1 MLRKTSKIPERERL
15 WAIGREG
22 ASGGTLAPAG
32 VERYVMMRHRVRYTM
47 RIALLL
53 ALLVSLPRYVAGEG
67 DEDTGSEDLDDMN
80 ATVSLPSLAPV
91 QDLHQHAR

>member
-1 MLRKTSKIPERERL
+1 
-15 WAIGREG
+15 
-22 ASGGTLAPAG
+22 
-32 VERYVMMRHRVRYTM
+32 M